1 MKYIRK
7 RNIALNVG
15 GQMDRPVLVR
25 CNHCENITTV
35 NYKEKKYKGGLTETY
50 FKCVICNHHYTCFV
64 VDKKVK
70 QMQTKAKNLRRVMQF
85 KDVRDELQSLQEKIN
100 ARMNEL
106 KQELVNSGT

>member
-1 MKYIRK
+1 MTKPIL
-7 RNIALNVG
+7 A
-15 GQMDRPVLVR
+15 R
-25 CNHCENITTV
+25 CNHCENITTIE
-35 NYKEKKYKGGLTETY
+35 YKTKKHPKGLTETY
-50 FKCVICNHHYTCFV
+50 FKCVVCNHHYTCFV

-85 KDVRDELQSLQEKIN
+85 KDVRKELQSLQEKIN

>member
-1 MKYIRK
+1 MTRQIL
-7 RNIALNVG
+7 AT
-15 GQMDRPVLVR
+15 
-25 CNHCENITTV
+25 CNQCQNITTI
-35 NYKEKKYKGGLTETY
+35 NYQTKKHKGGLTETY
-50 FKCVICNHHYTCFV
+50 FKCVVCNHHYTCFV

-100 ARMNEL
+100 ARMDKL